1 MFVVFGRPH
10 ICCSH
15 ISSDIGDAFD
25 DAYDAGSY
33 PTGHDFLA
41 NCHTVGKSLERAD
54 IYEPHYGRA
63 LDDSNDSEPKF
74 ESQPEPGDLV
84 AKPDAHHGAE
94 RDAFDLALEDGYCE
108 SQRVTEC
115 ITIVWCSI

>member
-1 MFVVFGRPH
+1 MFVVCGRA
-10 ICCSH
+10 H

-33 PTGHDFLA
+33 PTGRDFRA
-41 NCHTVGKSLERAD
+41 N
-54 IYEPHYGRA
+54 
-63 LDDSNDSEPKF
+63 SEPKF
-74 ESQPEPGDLV
+74 EPQPEPGDLV

-94 RDAFDLALEDGYCE
+94 RDAFGLALEDAYCE

-115 ITIVWCSI
+115 TTIF